1 MTDKN
6 KKMRA
11 NYVLGDHIV
20 TPEEA
25 AAHTIEVMAIY
36 PHAIHL
42 PRKQMPQVHINGDP
56 MDVPGILLCGD
67 DVVLKVDT
75 PITAD
80 DLVTVFFNTTVTVA
94 AKTFAFESTMND
106 TKNLAV
112 RFAGYVIPNA
122 ET

>member
-1 MTDKN
+1 
-6 KKMRA
+6 MRT

-25 AAHTIEVMAIY
+25 AAHTIEVMAVKPY
-36 PHAIHL
+36 AIDL
-42 PRKQMPQVHINGDP
+42 PRKQMPQPYINGNP
-56 MDVPGILLCGD
+56 VDVLGVLLCGD
-67 DVVLKVDT
+67 DIVINVNA

-80 DLVTVFFNTTVTVA
+80 DLVTVFFNTAVTVA
-94 AKTFAFESTMND
+94 AKTFAFESAMND